1 MGPIASVTM
10 ARSRAASVTASR
22 RRSSSTSHASAARQD
37 DGAPGGAQPNE
48 RGGDGLGPGILEQV
62 GAQLDDVGAGGR
74 GERVEL
80 GLPSSGDD
88 ARRTLGELERADG
101 GRAAHRARCT
111 MGADA
116 DKARDWLRPGAIY

>member
-1 MGPIASVTM
+1 MQE
-10 ARSRAASVTASR
+10 ARGVERVTAR
-22 RRSSSTSHASAARQD
+22 LVERTSPLGSGADRQD
-37 DGAPGGAQPNE
+37 DGTPGGAQPDE

-62 GAQLDDVGAGGR
+62 GAQLHDVGAGGR

-88 ARRTLGELERADG
+88 ARRTRGELDGADG

-111 MGADA
+111 MRADA